1 MIADEHAVP
10 LLGEKITSLLFR
22 LCRDRAG
29 GMVMAFAIVLPVL
42 AFVAVGALDFTDATV
57 DRGRMQGVADASA
70 LAAATQL
77 AVDSSSATAQRAQ
90 SYAQSQ
96 LNGLLSD
103 WATTVTSQIVNDGT
117 AVQVLISATR
127 PALLANMLPR
137 GGWNVSVNAVAQAE
151 ARMPL
156 CALGTS
162 TNQANAVINLT
173 NNAQIT
179 APNCLMQSD
188 QNVAAQNN
196 AQISAGA
203 VQAVGQATGTISP
216 APLIGA
222 PLMSD
227 PFASVNINVPTLCT
241 DVNLTL
247 VGGTQYLAP
256 GVHCGLITVNNNATL
271 ILQPGEH
278 YFFAAV
284 LTLDNQAVLQ
294 GTDVVMV
301 FDQTSRFAFKTNA
314 DIELEGRQSGPL
326 AGFVIA
332 TTRDNSQT
340 FNISTTSAHKLLG
353 VVYIPNGLLS
363 IAGNNRVAEASSW
376 TVIVA
381 NAMAISGAAN
391 LTLNAN
397 YLGTEV
403 PVPAGVGPTGA
414 ARTHLTR

>member
-1 MIADEHAVP
+1 MSSLAK
-10 LLGEKITSLLFR
+10 KITSLLFR
-22 LCRDRAG
+22 TCQDRAG
-29 GMVMAFAIVLPVL
+29 GMAIALAIALPAL
-42 AFVAVGALDFTDATV
+42 AFVATGALDFTDAMV
-57 DRGRMQGVADASA
+57 DRGQMQGVADASA

-77 AVDSSSATAQRAQ
+77 AIDSSSATVQRAE

-96 LNGLLSD
+96 LKGLLSD
-103 WATTVTSQIVNDGT
+103 WTTTITSQIVNDGT

-127 PALLANMLPR
+127 PALLQNMLPQ
-137 GGWNVSVNAVAQAE
+137 GGWNVSVSATAQTE
-151 ARMPL
+151 AKMPL

-162 TNQANAVINLT
+162 TSGANAVINLT
-173 NNAQIT
+173 QKAQVT

-188 QNVAAQNN
+188 QNIAAQNS

-203 VQAVGQATGTISP
+203 VQAVGAATGSISP
-216 APLIGA
+216 TPLTGAAPM
-222 PLMSD
+222 PD
-227 PFASVNINVPTLCT
+227 PFFSININVPTLCT
-241 DVNLTL
+241 DFNLTFTT
-247 VGGTQYLAP
+247 GTQYLTP
-256 GVHCGLITVNNNATL
+256 GVHCGIIIVSDNATL

-294 GTDVVMV
+294 GTDVVLV
-301 FDQTSRFAFKTNA
+301 FDQTSSFSFKHNA

-340 FNISTTSAHKLLG
+340 FDISTTSAHTLLG

-363 IAGNNRVAEASSW
+363 INGNSKVAEASSL

-381 NAMAISGAAN
+381 NSMTISGGAD

-397 YLGTEV
+397 YSSTGVQV
-403 PVPAGVGPTGA
+403 PPGVGPNGA
-414 ARTHLTR
+414 SRTYLTQ